1 MQLNEIS
8 FYQLENLIM
17 QRVPFKFLNFSD
29 EQKLLS
35 AFAHLNSYYMRF
47 LKDQLFSITTEEN
60 ALELISSQSFPLD
73 MPMVLLCEEG
83 TSSTSLAQ
91 KLEQNG
97 FKNVYV
103 IAAGLRQ
110 LLQDAKLN

>member
-35 AFAHLNSYYMRF
+35 AFAHLNPYYMRF
-47 LKDQLFSITTEEN
+47 LKDQLYSVTTEEK
-60 ALELISSQSFPLD
+60 ALEFISSQSFPLD
-73 MPMVLLCEEG
+73 MPMVLLCEDGE
-83 TSSTSLAQ
+83 SSKSLAQ
-91 KLEQNG
+91 KLEQTG

-103 IAAGLRQ
+103 IAAGLKQ
-110 LLQDAKLN
+110 LLQDARLN